1 MKGATYEGIV
11 ENGNVRLP
19 DGIHLPEM
27 TRVFVVVPDTD
38 SQRIAHLRSPRL
50 AHPEQA
56 IDFKKEVVEERSDA
70 GL

>member
-27 TRVFVVVPDTD
+27 TRVYIVVPEADG
-38 SQRIAHLRSPRL
+38 QQIGRLRSPRL

-56 IDFKKEVVEERSDA
+56 IDFKKEIIEESADA

>member
-1 MKGATYEGIV
+1 MKGTTYEGIV
-11 ENGNVRLP
+11 QNGNVRLP

-27 TRVFVVVPDTD
+27 TKVYVVVPDVEP
-38 SQRIAHLRSPRL
+38 QRIAHLRSPRL

-56 IDFKKEVVEERSDA
+56 IDFKKEVIEEGTDA

>member
-19 DGIHLPEM
+19 DGVHLPEL
-27 TRVFVVVPDTD
+27 TKVYVVVPDD
-38 SQRIAHLRSPRL
+38 ESQRIAHLRSPRL

-56 IDFKKEVVEERSDA
+56 IDFKKEVIDEAPDA

>member
-11 ENGNVRLP
+11 QDGKVRLA
-19 DGIHLPEM
+19 DGIHLPEL
-27 TRVFVVVPDTD
+27 TRVYVVVPDAE
-38 SQRIAHLRSPRL
+38 SHLIGHLRSPRL

-56 IDFKKEVVEERSDA
+56 IDFKKEVTDEDNDA

>member
-19 DGIHLPEM
+19 DGIHLPDM
-27 TRVFVVVPDTD
+27 TRVYVVVPDAET
-38 SQRIAHLRSPRL
+38 QRVAHLRSPRL

-56 IDFKKEVVEERSDA
+56 IDFKLEVIEEGTDA

>member
-27 TRVFVVVPDTD
+27 TKVYVVVPDVEP
-38 SQRIAHLRSPRL
+38 QRGFIFAAHAWYIPNK
-50 AHPEQA
+50 Q
-56 IDFKKEVVEERSDA
+56 
-70 GL
+70 

>member
-11 ENGNVRLP
+11 QNGNVRLP

-27 TRVFVVVPDTD
+27 TKVYVVVPDAEP
-38 SQRIAHLRSPRL
+38 QRVVHLRSPRL
-50 AHPEQA
+50 VHPEQA
-56 IDFKKEVVEERSDA
+56 IDFKMEIVEEGTDA